1 MATDGAERRA
11 VASTYAPELD
21 GLRAIAVAAVAY
33 SHWLPH
39 WQLGVPFG
47 AGVHLFFALSGFLIT
62 RILLGVRDVPSRGA
76 AVWRFYL
83 RRGLRLFPAFFL
95 VLSLA
100 AWADVPLALS
110 QGTIDALQSSDETIR
125 SGKMWDA
132 GLKHAFADGGVY
144 LHYIPM
150 VAKPSWDKLGP
161 ALQKT
166 VAEAWESIVDAQR
179 RLAQVAMIARD
190 GNGEIAAVSTALPML
205 PPRFGQPMYYF
216 RAFIAPA
223 WRTSKLVRDI
233 TNRSCEYLEAFA
245 RERDFPCIGVLLELE
260 NDGFYRAL
268 RKPVWHNP
276 RFYYAGRSER
286 GLEVRV
292 FYFAGAR
299 LKSAEQVRQIR
310 LPAHP

>member
-1 MATDGAERRA
+1 MSHDDPAATAATTPPRFRFTATWRSLGADDAQHVHDFWQRHH
-11 VASTYAPELD
+11 
-21 GLRAIAVAAVAY
+21 AIASAA
-33 SHWLPH
+33 
-39 WQLGVPFG
+39 
-47 AGVHLFFALSGFLIT
+47 
-62 RILLGVRDVPSRGA
+62 
-76 AVWRFYL
+76 
-83 RRGLRLFPAFFL
+83 
-95 VLSLA
+95 
-100 AWADVPLALS
+100 
-110 QGTIDALQSSDETIR
+110 
-125 SGKMWDA
+125 
-132 GLKHAFADGGVY
+132 
-144 LHYIPM
+144 
-150 VAKPSWDKLGP
+150 
-161 ALQKT
+161 
-166 VAEAWESIVDAQR
+166 DAQR

-233 TNRSCEYLEAFA
+233 TNRSCEHLEAFA

-292 FYFAGAR
+292 FYFTGAR